1 MYWQPVN
8 TLTSIR
14 RTMPKPRPLD
24 QLGRRER
31 QIMDILFRRRRAT
44 AAEVQAE
51 LPEAVSNSTVRGMLR
66 YLAGKGY
73 VRHEQDGPRYVYSP
87 VDRPEVASRSAL
99 RHLLATFFP
108 SSPSAAI
115 AALLDLNEEPLS
127 EDEYRRLR
135 DLLEQARKGESK

>member
-1 MYWQPVN
+1 
-8 TLTSIR
+8 
-14 RTMPKPRPLD
+14 MPKSRPLD

-51 LPEAVSNSTVRGMLR
+51 LPEAVSNSAVRGMLR

-73 VRHEQDGPRYVYSP
+73 VRHEPDGPRYVYFP

-99 RHLLATFFP
+99 RHLVDTFFP
-108 SSPSAAI
+108 RSPSSAV
-115 AALLDLNEEPLS
+115 AALLDMSDEPLS
-127 EDEYRRLR
+127 DDEYRRLR
-135 DLLEQARKGESK
+135 TLLDQAREAGADR